1 VCPGAR
7 LRAARPL
14 RTTTTGLLVL
24 GVAGGLLSGCSS
36 LVEVFPP
43 QHAAECEPAT
53 AQWPDQV
60 GGQDAR
66 GVDPNGGVKT
76 DAAAWGDPAVIATCG
91 WPALG
96 PTDKECLDVDGVY
109 WVVES
114 LSDGVRFTTYGRD
127 PAIEVLVPRAYAP
140 EPLLL
145 PAFGPAAK
153 ALPTNGRQCD

>member
-1 VCPGAR
+1 VCRGAR

-24 GVAGGLLSGCSS
+24 GVAGGLLSACSS

-43 QHAAECEPAT
+43 QHAAECERAT
-53 AQWPDQV
+53 AQWPAKV
-60 GGQDAR
+60 GGQDER
-66 GVDPNGGVKT
+66 GVDPNGGVKA

-96 PTDKECLDVDGVY
+96 PTDKDCLDVDGVY

-114 LSDGVRFTTYGRD
+114 LSDGVRFTTYGRE
-127 PAIEVLVPRAYAP
+127 PAIEVLVPHAYAP

-145 PAFGPAAK
+145 PAFGQAAK